1 MLVFNRHLPFEVRE
15 LFDAYTAAEI
25 VEFLDSFDLFLEG
38 LDAKE
43 EMGREMRNQYALTI
57 YLLKNAVRAIEPPKI
72 PSQSLN

>member
-1 MLVFNRHLPFEVRE
+1 MLVFNRHLPCEVRE
-15 LFDAYTAAEI
+15 LFDAYTADEI
-25 VEFLDSFDLFLEG
+25 VEFFESFDLFLEG